1 MTQFFSLIWEG
12 AVAKKRS
19 AVSLPAF
26 RKCEAR
32 VRLFEK
38 YNGMTDIKPDLLA
51 LAQCES
57 EPIHTPGAIQ
67 PFGALFAFDQA
78 SGRIRYFSDNL
89 PEMLGVDLPRVLGRN
104 LVDLLPGDLV
114 HGIRNRLSLRTSQRQ
129 RQRAGAATF
138 AGREIEFYCHINPD
152 GLAVVEAEPLLRE
165 VHDPDRTDPVEQVR
179 AILSELAARPKID
192 DMLRYA
198 VAGLQQMTGYDRM
211 KAYVYEPDGE
221 GEVVAE
227 VRSGD
232 VESFLGLRYPAWDV
246 PTQARALQVRHPL
259 RILQQVQHVPAAI
272 LTDDETNPPLDL
284 SLAHTRGVS
293 PVHLEYLRNMQVE
306 GTMSLGI
313 VVGGKLW
320 GMFAGHHM
328 TAKPLAGDIRV
339 ALDIFGQMFALLLQQ
354 ALEARKARGRS
365 VGVELRRS
373 IAADGADAA
382 ALVAKFD
389 EFAPRLTEALG
400 ADGVALISGERTLT
414 HGTTPP
420 APVLAIL
427 APLRGGESDQMLLN
441 IDNLGKFAPLAGC
454 DTGASAG
461 ALVISSDD
469 HSRLRLMFFREETV
483 RKLTWA
489 GNPEAQMSGAVATTR
504 LSPRASFA
512 AYIEERRGY
521 AEAWSEAQLATAEE
535 LRVML
540 SHLVSRDDQDRRD
553 AQSRDALGRQ
563 RQQDILIAELNHRV
577 KNILALIKSL
587 SRQARRSSTSLESYA
602 LALEQRIAALA
613 AAHDLAVSNATEGVA
628 LRTILTT
635 ELEPYVRPGTGQLLL
650 DGPAVGF
657 RADVAPL
664 ITLVL
669 HELVTNAAKYGALS
683 NSAGLVRVVWSLN
696 DAGGLDLHW
705 SELGGPPVRAPERQG
720 FGRSLIERAIPY
732 ELDGTAELS
741 FDPQGVRFSFQL
753 DAGLLVA
760 VDENAGPAGGLDA
773 GPAASA
779 PEGAN
784 PRTERVAEGTRAL
797 VIEDN
802 MVLAMDLAETLG
814 HLGCSDVK
822 TAGTVDVADGMI
834 RPGCFDFA
842 LLDMNLR
849 GNVPFPLAF
858 KLRDLGVPFCFVT
871 GYGSDIERPAALAD
885 VQILTKPINQ
895 TMLTQALS
903 RMLA

>member
-1 MTQFFSLIWEG
+1 M
-12 AVAKKRS
+12 
-19 AVSLPAF
+19 
-26 RKCEAR
+26 
-32 VRLFEK
+32 
-38 YNGMTDIKPDLLA
+38 
-51 LAQCES
+51 
-57 EPIHTPGAIQ
+57 
-67 PFGALFAFDQA
+67 
-78 SGRIRYFSDNL
+78 
-89 PEMLGVDLPRVLGRN
+89 
-104 LVDLLPGDLV
+104 
-114 HGIRNRLSLRTSQRQ
+114 
-129 RQRAGAATF
+129 
-138 AGREIEFYCHINPD
+138 
-152 GLAVVEAEPLLRE
+152 
-165 VHDPDRTDPVEQVR
+165 
-179 AILSELAARPKID
+179 
-192 DMLRYA
+192 
-198 VAGLQQMTGYDRM
+198 
-211 KAYVYEPDGE
+211 
-221 GEVVAE
+221 
-227 VRSGD
+227 
-232 VESFLGLRYPAWDV
+232 
-246 PTQARALQVRHPL
+246 
-259 RILQQVQHVPAAI
+259 RILPQAQHVPAAI
-272 LTDDETNPPLDL
+272 LTDDEANPPLDL

-293 PVHLEYLRNMQVE
+293 PVHLEYLRNMRVE

-354 ALEARKARGRS
+354 ALEAQKARGRS
-365 VGVELRRS
+365 IGVELRRS

-382 ALVAKFD
+382 ALVAKFED
-389 EFAPRLTEALG
+389 FAPRLTEALG

-414 HGTTPP
+414 YGTTPP

-427 APLRGGESDQMLLN
+427 APLRGGESDHMLLD
-441 IDNLGKFAPLAGC
+441 IDNLSKFAPLAGC

-461 ALVISSDD
+461 ALVIGSDD

-489 GNPEAQMSGAVATTR
+489 GNPEAQMSGAAATTR

-540 SHLVSRDDQDRRD
+540 SHLVSRDDRDRRD

-635 ELEPYVRPGTGQLLL
+635 EFDPYVRPGTGQLLL

-705 SELGGPPVRAPERQG
+705 SELGGPPVKAPERQG

-732 ELDGTAELS
+732 ELDGKAELS

-760 VDENAGPAGGLDA
+760 VDENARPDA
-773 GPAASA
+773 GPDAGPDAASG
-779 PEGAN
+779 PEGGGNA
-784 PRTERVAEGTRAL
+784 RTGRVAEGARAL

-834 RPGCFDFA
+834 RPGRFDFA